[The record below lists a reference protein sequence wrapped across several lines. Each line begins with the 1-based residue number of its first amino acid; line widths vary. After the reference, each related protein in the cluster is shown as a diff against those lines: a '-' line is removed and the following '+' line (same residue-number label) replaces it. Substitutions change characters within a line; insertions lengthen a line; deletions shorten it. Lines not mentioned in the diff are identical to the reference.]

1 MILKGKRKQG
11 ERREGKKE
19 WEDNDCYFRKQLKCF
34 PLGGMLPHSRVGES
48 SATAGAVARASLLQ
62 GGEAAVALEG
72 GCLEPADTLASNQL
86 FDQNVRRGG
95 INLTRRAG
103 ALYSQALVLPLLR
116 SVGHQGPSGPRKQQQ
131 KKLLNEY
138 IHCLNIYIYIY
149 EHRGDRCICIISEL
163 QQANQVHARA

>member
-1 MILKGKRKQG
+1 M
-11 ERREGKKE
+11 
-19 WEDNDCYFRKQLKCF
+19 F
-34 PLGGMLPHSRVGES
+34 PPGRDAPPQRSVGES
-48 SATAGAVARASLLQ
+48 SATAGAVARTSLLQ
-62 GGEAAVALEG
+62 GGEAAVALGG

-103 ALYSQALVLPLLR
+103 ALYSQALVLLLLR

-138 IHCLNIYIYIY
+138 IHCLNIYISMNTEEIAAFVSFLSSSKQIRYMP
-149 EHRGDRCICIISEL
+149 EHSLKLIKMLALACTSAVL
-163 QQANQVHARA
+163 QINVFVSC